1 MVMKKLLLLF
11 TLLGCTT
18 PTQPTPNYYLR
29 FTKDIDSLAVVYDVQ
44 TFKVL
49 SIDTNLPDETRIG
62 WESDILLKVRMGL
75 DMSSQYP
82 WMDTVST
89 INCCTYSHKGYVR
102 NVFGAFELMRGKTAT
117 VIASTMIGNK
127 ILADTMKVI
136 LY

>member
-1 MVMKKLLLLF
+1 MKRLLVLLACI
-11 TLLGCTT
+11 GCAI
-18 PTQPTPNYYLR
+18 PTEPTPKYYIR

-117 VIASTMIGNK
+117 VIATTMIGNT
-127 ILADTMKVI
+127 ILSDTMKVV